1 LEDVLLRI
9 LVIGDIVGKPG
20 RNIVKKML
28 TNLQNEYD
36 ISFTIA
42 NAENSAGGRGI
53 TKDIKDELLSAGID
67 VLTMGNHVWDNKG
80 IFNFI
85 DDEYRLI
92 RPANYPG
99 DCPGQGYH
107 VYTAGFNKKMAVINA
122 SGRIF
127 LPPLDCPFKT
137 VMEILKEIE
146 GKVDYIIIDFHA
158 EATSE
163 KLAFGYYF
171 DGRVTAVLGT
181 HTHIQT
187 ADDRILPKGTAY
199 ITDLGMTGP
208 VYSILGMEKEPI
220 IEKFLNGLP
229 TRFEVASGPAQL
241 QGVILNL
248 DENSNKVLGIERF
261 SYVLNDL

>member
-1 LEDVLLRI
+1 LNI
-9 LVIGDIVGKPG
+9 LIIGDIVGKPG
-20 RNIVKKML
+20 RAIVKAL
-28 TNLQNEYD
+28 LSRLQREND

-42 NAENSAGGRGI
+42 NAENAAGGRGL
-53 TKDIKDELLSAGID
+53 TKEVKDELLGAGID
-67 VLTMGNHVWDNKG
+67 VLTMGNHVWDNKN
-80 IFNFI
+80 IYSFI
-85 DDEYRLI
+85 DDEPRLI

-107 VYTAGFNKKMAVINA
+107 VFNAGFNKKVAVVNA

-127 LPPLDCPFKT
+127 LPPMDCPFQI
-137 VMEILKEIE
+137 VNDILE
-146 GKVDYIIIDFHA
+146 GLRDTIDYTIVDFHA

-171 DGRVTAVLGT
+171 DGKVTAVLGT

-187 ADDRILPKGTAY
+187 ADERIMPEGTAY

-220 IEKFLNGLP
+220 IQKFLNGRP
-229 TRFEVASGPAQL
+229 TRFEVAAGPAQV

-248 DENSNKVLGIERF
+248 DDDNNKVLEIKRF
-261 SYVLNDL
+261 SYVLDC

>member
-1 LEDVLLRI
+1 LNI

-20 RNIVKKML
+20 RAIIKAML
-28 TNLQNEYD
+28 SKLQRENE

-42 NAENSAGGRGI
+42 NAENAAGGRGL
-53 TKDIKDELLSAGID
+53 TKEVKDELLSAGID
-67 VLTMGNHVWDNKG
+67 VLTMGNHVWDNKN
-80 IFNFI
+80 IFSFI
-85 DDEYRLI
+85 DDEPRLI

-107 VYTAGFNKKMAVINA
+107 VYNAGFNKKIAVINA

-127 LPPLDCPFKT
+127 LPPMDCPFQI
-137 VMEILKEIE
+137 VNDILESLRDT
-146 GKVDYIIIDFHA
+146 VDYTIVDFHA

-171 DGRVTAVLGT
+171 DGKVTAVLGT

-187 ADDRILPKGTAY
+187 SDERIMPEGTAY

-208 VYSILGMEKEPI
+208 VHSILGMEKDPI
-220 IEKFLNGLP
+220 IQKFLNGRP
-229 TRFEVASGPAQL
+229 ARFEVAAGPAQI
-241 QGVILNL
+241 QGVILNV
-248 DENSNKVLGIERF
+248 DEEHNKVLEIKRF
-261 SYVLNDL
+261 SHVLDC

>member
-1 LEDVLLRI
+1 MNI
-9 LVIGDIVGKPG
+9 LVIGDIVGRPG
-20 RNIVKKML
+20 RNIVKKL
-28 TNLQNEYD
+28 LAKLQSEHD

-42 NAENSAGGRGI
+42 NAENAAGGRGI
-53 TKDIKDELLSAGID
+53 TKDIKDELLSVGID
-67 VLTMGNHVWDNKG
+67 VLTMGNHVWDNKS

-85 DDEYRLI
+85 DDEPRLV

-107 VYTAGFNKKMAVINA
+107 VYTAGFNKKIAVINA
-122 SGRIF
+122 SGRIY

-137 VMEILKEIE
+137 VMDILQEL
-146 GKVDYIIIDFHA
+146 GDSVDITLVDFHA

-163 KLAFGYYF
+163 KLALGYYL
-171 DGRVTAVLGT
+171 DGKVSAVVGT

-187 ADDRILPKGTAY
+187 ADERIMPQGTAY

-220 IEKFLNGLP
+220 IEKFINGRP
-229 TRFEVASGPAQL
+229 ARFEVASGPAQL
-241 QGVILNL
+241 QGIVLRL
-248 DENSNKVLGIERF
+248 DEDSNKVLEIKRIA
-261 SYVLNDL
+261 YVLED

>member
-1 LEDVLLRI
+1 MNI
-9 LVIGDIVGKPG
+9 LFIGDIVGRPG
-20 RNIVKKML
+20 RSVIRKL
-28 TNLQNEYD
+28 LPQLQKQYD

-42 NAENSAGGRGI
+42 NAENAAGGRGL
-53 TKDIKDELLSAGID
+53 TKDVKDELLACGID
-67 VLTMGNHVWDNKG
+67 VLTMGNHVWDNKS
-80 IFNFI
+80 IFSFI
-85 DDEYRLI
+85 DDEPRLI

-107 VYTAGFNKKMAVINA
+107 IYKAGFNKKIAVINA
-122 SGRIF
+122 SGRIY

-137 VMEILKEIE
+137 VSDILEDLQDKT
-146 GKVDYIIIDFHA
+146 DYIIIDFHA

-171 DGRVTAVLGT
+171 DGKVSAIVGT

-187 ADDRILPKGTAY
+187 ADERIMPQGTAY

-220 IEKFLNGLP
+220 IQKFLNGRP
-229 TRFEVASGPAQL
+229 ARFEVATGSAQI
-241 QGVILNL
+241 QGVVLKFS
-248 DENSNKVLGIERF
+248 ENDKALAIDRF
-261 SYVLNDL
+261 SYVLDEHN